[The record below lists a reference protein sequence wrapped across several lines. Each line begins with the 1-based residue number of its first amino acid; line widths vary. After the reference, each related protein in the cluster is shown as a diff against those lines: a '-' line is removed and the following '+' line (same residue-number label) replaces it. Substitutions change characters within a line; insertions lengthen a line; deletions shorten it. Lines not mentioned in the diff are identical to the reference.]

1 MKSVRIITVNGR
13 VFGEE
18 ARAIEYSLKEMGV
31 CESALIQDNSKVDFD
46 KHFNLN
52 FIFRAFRPFP
62 SGKLKGIKIIRQV
75 EELWNRR
82 EKGVYDM
89 SQGYDRSLEM
99 YDENL
104 KIPRGTADV
113 VYCPV
118 GYSPVWES
126 HLPEVEEDIDVLFY
140 GSIIDRRLEFQD
152 ALNKMRLNVVFTDDT
167 YGIERDKLIMR
178 SKIVLNIKAHKKWSY
193 GPMHCLPVQ
202 ANKKF
207 MLAEK
212 ADGGYGPFKPEVHFL
227 EYDGIEHCKHAIDY
241 WLKHEEERK
250 QFSLNA
256 YEDMVK
262 TCDFTPILRKAL
274 GAHPEKNLPSLIIEP
289 KVKVIKKLKKAKA
302 KPKVEEPKVEEP
314 KVEELKVEEPKIEEP
329 KIEELKVE
337 ELKVE
342 ENIIT
347 PIKFKYENF
356 NVEPGMTTWSDMP
369 NDYKKEYFLRKK

>member
-1 MKSVRIITVNGR
+1 
-13 VFGEE
+13 
-18 ARAIEYSLKEMGV
+18 
-31 CESALIQDNSKVDFD
+31 
-46 KHFNLN
+46 
-52 FIFRAFRPFP
+52 
-62 SGKLKGIKIIRQV
+62 
-75 EELWNRR
+75 
-82 EKGVYDM
+82 
-89 SQGYDRSLEM
+89 
-99 YDENL
+99 
-104 KIPRGTADV
+104 
-113 VYCPV
+113 
-118 GYSPVWES
+118 
-126 HLPEVEEDIDVLFY
+126 
-140 GSIIDRRLEFQD
+140 
-152 ALNKMRLNVVFTDDT
+152 
-167 YGIERDKLIMR
+167 
-178 SKIVLNIKAHKKWSY
+178 
-193 GPMHCLPVQ
+193 MHCLPVQ

-274 GAHPEKNLPSLIIEP
+274 GAHPEKNLPSLLPIIEP
-289 KVKVIKKLKKAKA
+289 KKAKS
-302 KPKVEEPKVEEP
+302 KSKKIKVM
-314 KVEELKVEEPKIEEP
+314 VEEPKIVKLKVEEP